1 MHHRRAL
8 VLLGLLCGC
17 AHGVA
22 TADERA
28 DAGPQSDGSLTIM
41 QLRNPSDSA
50 HPPLGA
56 EVVVRDAVV
65 TDLKTTGS
73 SHGFFAQDPAAAAW
87 AGVYV
92 FVGSAAPPVVV
103 GDVVRVSGVYST
115 YLGLDE
121 IDARSGSI
129 EKTGIHDMPDPID
142 VALWDIAPNG
152 NRPLALQSMVVRVT
166 DVVATTDTVGRDFT
180 LGSYTSSATI
190 TVTSYMANDVG
201 ASPFP
206 AYTGERFATIVGHAY
221 VDGVPE
227 LAPMSAYDL
236 VPE

>member
-1 MHHRRAL
+1 MNRRLACF
-8 VLLGLLCGC
+8 VSGLLCAC
-17 AHGVA
+17 AHGV
-22 TADERA
+22 TVSDQPA
-28 DAGPQSDGSLTIM
+28 DAGPVSNALTVM
-41 QLRNPSDSA
+41 ELRDPSAPA
-50 HPPLGA
+50 HPALGA
-56 EVVVRDAVV
+56 QVSVRDAVV

-73 SHGFFAQDPAAAAW
+73 SHGFFVQDPSATAW

-92 FVGSAAPPVVV
+92 FVGSAAPPVLV

-121 IDARSGSI
+121 IDARSGTI
-129 EKTGIHDMPDPID
+129 EKTGVRDPPDPID
-142 VALWDIAPNG
+142 VSLWDIAPNG
-152 NRPLALQSMVVRVT
+152 NRPLALQSMLVRVT
-166 DVVATTDTVGRDFT
+166 NVVAATDTAGRDFT
-180 LGSYTSSATI
+180 LGGFTTGATI

-201 ASPFP
+201 PSPFP
-206 AYTGERFATIVGHAY
+206 AYTGERFAAIIGHAY

>member
-1 MHHRRAL
+1 
-8 VLLGLLCGC
+8 
-17 AHGVA
+17 
-22 TADERA
+22 
-28 DAGPQSDGSLTIM
+28 M
-41 QLRNPSDSA
+41 QLRDPSDPA
-50 HPPLGA
+50 HPALGA
-56 EVVVRDAVV
+56 TVVVRDGVV
-65 TDLKTTGS
+65 TDIKTTGS
-73 SHGFFAQDPAAAAW
+73 SHGFFVQDPSATAW

-92 FVGSAAPPVVV
+92 FVGSAQPAVLV

-129 EKTGIHDMPDPID
+129 EKKGGHDVPDPID
-142 VALWDIAPNG
+142 VSLWDIAPNG
-152 NRPLALQSMVVRVT
+152 NRPLALESMLVRVT
-166 DVVATTDTVGRDFT
+166 NVVAGTDTVGRDFT
-180 LGSYTSSATI
+180 LGGYTTGATI

-201 ASPFP
+201 PSPFP
-206 AYTGERFATIVGHAY
+206 VYTGERFATIVGHAY